1 MTDLSWVA
9 CGWGAILAEFQPRQ
23 RNYMLTGDRGK
34 KKVDKYRPKNRRGVL
49 YSFHA
54 EIEGTAQQARSYA
67 RELGKQGYKY
77 LIDSDETHR
86 IFTNGAGYK

>member
-1 MTDLSWVA
+1 MTDLSWLPS
-9 CGWGAILAEFQPRQ
+9 GWGAILAEFQPRQ

-34 KKVDKYRPKNRRGVL
+34 NRPTNRPKNRRGVL

-54 EIEGTAQQARSYA
+54 EIDGTAQQAREYA